1 MTSRGQATSVRERV
15 SDTLDTLSCLTMC
28 INRATRANCSREQDA
43 KPRTSLAL
51 EGAQVRQPG
60 YRLQGGFDGFA
71 TNDGFP
77 G

>member
-1 MTSRGQATSVRERV
+1 MQPKRAKNTCFARTADTIGLDGCLIMCTNRV
-15 SDTLDTLSCLTMC
+15 
-28 INRATRANCSREQDA
+28 TRANCSREQDA
-43 KPRTSLAL
+43 KPRTSFAL